1 MKKELEI
8 ALERLEGFRNPK
20 IQLEQ
25 YVTPTKLAGF
35 ILTNAKLFGDL
46 EIVAD
51 LGCGTGILAIGSA
64 MLGAHSIGIEID
76 LDALKIARANAKKMD
91 VVVDFIACD
100 VRELKLKKKVTVI
113 MNPPFGI
120 QRKHAD
126 RPFLEKAF
134 EIAKVVYS
142 IHSAESEAFVKKMAE
157 EQGFKVTHL
166 WKFMI
171 PLKKSYSFHEKAFK
185 FIPVEVFR
193 IEKRGAIGLSSC

>member
-8 ALERLEGFRNPK
+8 ALEKLDGFRNPK

-25 YVTPTKLAGF
+25 YVTPANLAGF

-46 EIVAD
+46 EVVAD

-64 MLGAHSIGIEID
+64 MLGAYSIGVEID
-76 LDALKIARANAKKMD
+76 IEALKIAKANAEK
-91 VVVDFIACD
+91 VGVSVDFIACD
-100 VRELKLKKKVTVI
+100 VRDLSLKKEVTVI

-120 QRKHAD
+120 QKRHAD
-126 RPFLEKAF
+126 RVFLEKAF

-142 IHSAESEAFVKKMAE
+142 IHSAESEVFVKKRAE
-157 EQGFKVTHL
+157 EKGFRITHI

-171 PLKKSYSFHEKAFK
+171 PLKRTYSFHEKAFK

-193 IEKRGAIGLSSC
+193 IEKNDRISGR